1 MYLSSRIFG
10 SSDALPGR
18 PLAARRP
25 PAYNRACTGNRHPQQ
40 GGPVPRKTRIN
51 IGDRSIEAEDMEFK
65 TSRED
70 WNEYQVE
77 DGFTVRIKLVV
88 SSILKTQER
97 DPQGNPVYIV
107 QSTNIVKVLPPE
119 TYSRKEVQ

>member
-1 MYLSSRIFG
+1 M
-10 SSDALPGR
+10 A
-18 PLAARRP
+18 
-25 PAYNRACTGNRHPQQ
+25 
-40 GGPVPRKTRIN
+40 RKTRIN
-51 IGDRSIEAEDMEFK
+51 IGDRTIEAEDMEFRAAK
-65 TSRED
+65 ED
-70 WNEYQVE
+70 WSEYQVE
-77 DGFTVRIKLVV
+77 DGFAVRIKLVV

>member
-1 MYLSSRIFG
+1 M
-10 SSDALPGR
+10 A
-18 PLAARRP
+18 
-25 PAYNRACTGNRHPQQ
+25 
-40 GGPVPRKTRIN
+40 RKTRIN

-65 TSRED
+65 TDRED

-77 DGFTVRIKLVV
+77 DGFVVRIKLVV
-88 SSILKTQER
+88 SSILKTGER

-119 TYSRKEVQ
+119 TYSKKEVQ

>member
-1 MYLSSRIFG
+1 V
-10 SSDALPGR
+10 A
-18 PLAARRP
+18 
-25 PAYNRACTGNRHPQQ
+25 
-40 GGPVPRKTRIN
+40 RKTRIN
-51 IGDRSIEAEDMEFK
+51 IGDRTIEAEDMEFQ
-65 TSRED
+65 TGRED

-88 SSILKTQER
+88 SSILKTGER

-119 TYSRKEVQ
+119 SYSRKEVH

>member
-1 MYLSSRIFG
+1 MS
-10 SSDALPGR
+10 
-18 PLAARRP
+18 
-25 PAYNRACTGNRHPQQ
+25 
-40 GGPVPRKTRIN
+40 RKTRIN
-51 IGDRSIEAEDMEFK
+51 MGDRSMEAEDMEFQTGK
-65 TSRED
+65 ED

-88 SSILKTQER
+88 SSILKTAER

-119 TYSRKEVQ
+119 TYSRKEVH

>member
-1 MYLSSRIFG
+1 M
-10 SSDALPGR
+10 A
-18 PLAARRP
+18 
-25 PAYNRACTGNRHPQQ
+25 
-40 GGPVPRKTRIN
+40 RKTRIN
-51 IGDRSIEAEDMEFK
+51 IGDRTIEAEDMEFQTGK
-65 TSRED
+65 ET

-88 SSILKTQER
+88 SSILKTNER

-119 TYSRKEVQ
+119 SYSHKEVH

>member
-1 MYLSSRIFG
+1 M
-10 SSDALPGR
+10 A
-18 PLAARRP
+18 
-25 PAYNRACTGNRHPQQ
+25 
-40 GGPVPRKTRIN
+40 RKTRIN
-51 IGDRSIEAEDMEFK
+51 IGDRSIEAEDMEF
-65 TSRED
+65 TTGRED

-88 SSILKTQER
+88 SSILKTGDR

-119 TYSRKEVQ
+119 TYSRREVH

>member
-1 MYLSSRIFG
+1 M
-10 SSDALPGR
+10 
-18 PLAARRP
+18 
-25 PAYNRACTGNRHPQQ
+25 
-40 GGPVPRKTRIN
+40 PRKTRIN

-65 TSRED
+65 TGRED
-70 WNEYQVE
+70 WSEYQVE

-88 SSILKTQER
+88 SSILRTQDR

>member
-1 MYLSSRIFG
+1 V
-10 SSDALPGR
+10 A
-18 PLAARRP
+18 
-25 PAYNRACTGNRHPQQ
+25 
-40 GGPVPRKTRIN
+40 RKTRIN
-51 IGDRSIEAEDMEFK
+51 IGDRTIEAEDMEFK
-65 TSRED
+65 SVRED
-70 WNEYQVE
+70 WSEYQVE

-119 TYSRKEVQ
+119 SYSRKEVH

>member
-1 MYLSSRIFG
+1 M
-10 SSDALPGR
+10 A
-18 PLAARRP
+18 
-25 PAYNRACTGNRHPQQ
+25 
-40 GGPVPRKTRIN
+40 RKTRIN

-65 TSRED
+65 TGRED

-77 DGFTVRIKLVV
+77 DGFAVRIKLVV
-88 SSILKTQER
+88 SSILKTGER

-119 TYSRKEVQ
+119 TYAKKDVQ

>member
-1 MYLSSRIFG
+1 M
-10 SSDALPGR
+10 A
-18 PLAARRP
+18 
-25 PAYNRACTGNRHPQQ
+25 
-40 GGPVPRKTRIN
+40 RKTRIN
-51 IGDRSIEAEDMEFK
+51 IGDRTIEAEDMEFQ
-65 TSRED
+65 TGRED
-70 WNEYQVE
+70 WSEYQVE

-119 TYSRKEVQ
+119 TYTRKEVH

>member
-1 MYLSSRIFG
+1 V
-10 SSDALPGR
+10 A
-18 PLAARRP
+18 
-25 PAYNRACTGNRHPQQ
+25 
-40 GGPVPRKTRIN
+40 RKTRIN
-51 IGDRSIEAEDMEFK
+51 IGERSIEAEDMEFK
-65 TSRED
+65 TARED

-77 DGFTVRIKLVV
+77 DGHTVRIKLIV

-119 TYSRKEVQ
+119 TYSRTEIH